1 MMTSGDK
8 PKAIVAKRGYTQ
20 ISDTGAID
28 VAIDRVLAANADAVA
43 RYKAGNAN
51 VLGALVGMTMK
62 ETGGKANPKVLNE
75 LIREKL
81 KA

>member
-1 MMTSGDK
+1 L
-8 PKAIVAKRGYTQ
+8 IER
-20 ISDTGAID
+20 I
-28 VAIDRVLAANADAVA
+28 LAANPGEVEAY
-43 RYKAGNAN
+43 RGGKEGL
-51 VLGALVGMTMK
+51 LGYFVGQAMK